1 MTVKSLLLPSVHVW
15 FRRSSK
21 QPGSSC
27 TTRWATGLA
36 LSSWP
41 RRLRST
47 WTTRKLSGN
56 YYTSF
61 LFENGVSEGKLLNDF
76 PPFFLL
82 KISVTLCYLCDRYK
96 KRFHKFDKESKG
108 FITTVDVQQVLDV
121 SRPSPYFFRLVFH
134 LHTLVF
140 ITRYRPALLFFCLRR
155 ASTSRLM
162 KIPCMK
168 SLTRWT
174 STRTDKWKLM
184 NSCRYVTRG
193 RISVWNMKTMW

>member
-1 MTVKSLLLPSVHVW
+1 MTVKSLLIPSVHVR

-61 LFENGVSEGKLLNDF
+61 FFENGVSEGKLLNDF
-76 PPFFLL
+76 PLSSYL
-82 KISVTLCYLCDRYK
+82 KSPSLSVICATGTRSVSTSSTKRAKDSSPLWTCSRFWTWVVRLCI
-96 KRFHKFDKESKG
+96 FS
-108 FITTVDVQQVLDV
+108 VL
-121 SRPSPYFFRLVFH
+121 SFTY
-134 LHTLVF
+134 TLVF
-140 ITRYRPALLFFCLRR
+140 ITRYRPALLFYCLRR

-193 RISVWNMKTMW
+193 QISVWNVKTMW